1 MSTLHM
7 HKAFTQFLV
16 LQVKHE
22 QILKESPLICKAEIN
37 KQQRKKKPKTENN
50 LNKTKSTLEE
60 EKNIREKESTSTV
73 QEQDTVFK
81 KGTYRKLT
89 W

>member
-37 KQQRKKKPKTENN
+37 KQQRKKKPKTKN

-81 KGTYRKLT
+81 KGTHRKLT